1 MFSIPVSRKG
11 KSTEDQRSVDPSDGT
26 QSQRPRGPTF
36 FRAAWETQSAGS
48 RGPGSAS
55 AGIIVGILQAAEFL
69 DGCPFCCHG
78 RPDEPLQ
85 SSSIL
90 PPVSSASVCPPH
102 SPPLPALP
110 VLIQDPASAWHWVY
124 LTCWPIHSFVRSIVH
139 SFVHPSLGCLLPLC
153 PEMNPNPARLGPP
166 VESWQVD

>member
-1 MFSIPVSRKG
+1 MLFRSLVPLSLSLSSSVSRGAGVVSIPVSWKG

-90 PPVSSASVCPPH
+90 PPVSSASVSPPH
-102 SPPLPALP
+102 SPQMPCSLHQ
-110 VLIQDPASAWHWVY
+110 VLRCIP
-124 LTCWPIHSFVRSIVH
+124 HSFCPPK
-139 SFVHPSLGCLLPLC
+139 HPAMTLQRDRKS
-153 PEMNPNPARLGPP
+153 
-166 VESWQVD
+166 VV